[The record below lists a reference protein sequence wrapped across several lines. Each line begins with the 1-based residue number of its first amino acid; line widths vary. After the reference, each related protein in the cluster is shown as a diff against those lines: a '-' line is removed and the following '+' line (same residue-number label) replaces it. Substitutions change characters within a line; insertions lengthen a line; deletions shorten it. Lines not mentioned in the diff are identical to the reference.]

1 MSEAESSGQA
11 LERYISEKLLALSL
25 SVPSDDVEFM
35 ARFVEEDMEKDEK
48 LEGVR
53 GMLEGV
59 IEGVG
64 NRSMA
69 VLTQGRASGDRSR
82 RGARGSGG

>member
-1 MSEAESSGQA
+1 MSEGESSGQA
-11 LERYISEKLLALSL
+11 LERFITAQLEALSL
-25 SVPSDDVEFM
+25 SVPADDVEFM

-59 IEGVG
+59 VEGV
-64 NRSMA
+64 SC
-69 VLTQGRASGDRSR
+69 LTHRLN
-82 RGARGSGG
+82 